1 MSITYSTDYVDF
13 SYYFYDYGNDGQH
26 TGEQEIEDEI
36 DLASVFDREITNALK
51 EKRKFVMTD
60 LFGYVLFHA
69 ENGKI
74 IFPKPKHL
82 KVESGKWID
91 YDGQLGIR

>member
-13 SYYFYDYGNDGQH
+13 PYYFYDHGSDGQH

-36 DLASVFDREITNALK
+36 DLASVFDREIANALK

-60 LFGYVLFHA
+60 MFGYFIFHA
-69 ENGKI
+69 NNGTI

-91 YDGQLGIR
+91 FDGKFESR